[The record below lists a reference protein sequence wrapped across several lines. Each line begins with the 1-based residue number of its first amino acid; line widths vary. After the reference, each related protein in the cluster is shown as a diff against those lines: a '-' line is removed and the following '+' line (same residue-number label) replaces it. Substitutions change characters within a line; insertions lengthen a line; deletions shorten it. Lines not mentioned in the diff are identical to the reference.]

1 MVTGLHRW
9 RTSFEIQRNGLKL
22 PLLRHPVKGGVTLER
37 AHVARKQAEANG
49 ASAVAIVDAVD
60 QRRQFLAPVIVGRK

>member
-1 MVTGLHRW
+1 MVTGFHRW

-49 ASAVAIVDAVD
+49 ASAVARSAANS
-60 QRRQFLAPVIVGRK
+60 RNRALSGFGER